1 MKGRYSIKSD
11 SFQRIHAFT
20 KADKGDNFYWFE
32 TENPWMTTQV
42 TYTEI
47 DGKIAFIDAD
57 GGPIISPGWY
67 NDEIEVLDIS
77 LDENNRILC
86 ELKER
91 S

>member
-1 MKGRYSIKSD
+1 
-11 SFQRIHAFT
+11 
-20 KADKGDNFYWFE
+20 
-32 TENPWMTTQV
+32 MTTQV

-47 DGKIAFIDAD
+47 GGKIAFIDAD

-86 ELKER
+86 KIKER